1 MDDKVIVN
9 KLIEKYNAGDY
20 ICKEGD
26 DAYEMYIIK
35 SGKIELLKEIGNTSI
50 RLTTLGPKDF
60 FGEMALFG
68 QNKRTSAVK
77 AIEPSELIIV
87 NKLML
92 ETQYRRVPEW
102 LVTMI
107 KTIANRIITTSK
119 GVKGHFKIGEDYSV
133 LRSLLLMSSVNGTST
148 DKSTVFPVNIVR
160 DELLYTLGM
169 PYDAIDIWLK
179 RFHLVN
185 LVSIKGGTGMLE
197 IPNVNRLKVYTDFLF
212 SHSREGKGAPP
223 DIDQETL
230 KSFER
235 IYKLM
240 QR

>member
-1 MDDKVIVN
+1 MGDKVIVN
-9 KLIEKYNAGDY
+9 RLVGIYNPGDY
-20 ICKEGD
+20 ICREGED
-26 DAYEMYIIK
+26 GFEMFIIK
-35 SGKIELLKEIGNTSI
+35 SGKVEVLKEVGNTSI
-50 RLTTLGPKDF
+50 RLAMLGPKDF

-68 QNKRTSAVK
+68 QKKRTAAVK

-107 KTIANRIITTSK
+107 KTIANRIISTSK
-119 GVKGHFKIGEDYSV
+119 GVKGHFKIGEDYSI
-133 LRSLLLMSSVNGTST
+133 LRGLLLMSNTVGTPT
-148 DKSTVFPVNIVR
+148 DKGAVFPISVVR
-160 DELLYTLGM
+160 DELLYTLGIA
-169 PYDAIDIWLK
+169 YDTIDIWIK

-185 LVSIKGGTGMLE
+185 IVSIKGGTGMLE
-197 IPNVNRLKVYTDFLF
+197 IPNVNRLKAYTDFLY
-212 SHSREGKGAPP
+212 SKSREGKGAPL
-223 DIDQETL
+223 DIDQETI

-235 IYKLM
+235 ISKLM